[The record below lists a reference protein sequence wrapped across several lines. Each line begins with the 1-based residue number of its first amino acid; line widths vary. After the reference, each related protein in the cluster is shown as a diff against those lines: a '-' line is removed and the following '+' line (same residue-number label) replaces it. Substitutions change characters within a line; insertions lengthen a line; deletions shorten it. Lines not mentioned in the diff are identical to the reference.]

1 MTDNAT
7 REPGWYVIYDE
18 AGAFLSLCWLH
29 DGWWDGG
36 NALPELPAGW
46 TVGPSLADVL
56 RDAALINSPQTAN
69 FLGSVKTEAAHQVKR
84 WGAAHDRGK
93 SAENW
98 YWLVG
103 YLAGKALR
111 SVIEGDNQKALHHT
125 ISTAA
130 ALSHWHEAIR
140 REGTHQ
146 RGRGDDRDL
155 EEIARFDAEIAR
167 ERRTDAEEPPK

>member
-56 RDAALINSPQTAN
+56 RDAERYRWLRDDGMSYRTARIVALWFS
-69 FLGSVKTEAAHQVKR
+69 
-84 WGAAHDRGK
+84 
-93 SAENW
+93 
-98 YWLVG
+98 
-103 YLAGKALR
+103 
-111 SVIEGDNQKALHHT
+111 
-125 ISTAA
+125 
-130 ALSHWHEAIR
+130 
-140 REGTHQ
+140 
-146 RGRGDDRDL
+146 GDDLSEALTAKQMDVA
-155 EEIARFDAEIAR
+155 IDAEIAR
-167 ERRTDAEEPPK
+167 ERDG